1 MNKLLVCTDRDG
13 TLIYDEKYHLGRTS
27 DWKSKVRILP
37 TVIKGLKSLKSIPNT
52 LIYMITNQ
60 PGVAINDF
68 PLLTL
73 EKAHEVSQHIVEII
87 KNEGGLIDGY
97 FICPHATHAYVTKRS
112 NYEFDKKM
120 ICDCECAKPRPGMVF
135 DVLKKED
142 LSRDDVDIYVIGDR
156 SSDVQTAINAD
167 GIGILIPFENEAGE
181 IEQVKNMN
189 NPKTYIAK
197 NFFDAAQ
204 FIIRDYHGKIL

>member
-1 MNKLLVCTDRDG
+1 MNKLFVCADRDG

-37 TVIKGLKSLKSIPNT
+37 TVIKGLKLLKSIPNT

-60 PGVAINDF
+60 PGVAIRDF

-73 EKAHEVSQHIVEII
+73 EKAHEVSQYIVEII
-87 KNEGGLIDGY
+87 KKEGKLIDGY

-112 NYEFDKKM
+112 DYEFDKKM
-120 ICDCECAKPRPGMVF
+120 ICDCECTKPKPGMIF
-135 DVLKKED
+135 DALKKEE
-142 LSRDDVDIYVIGDR
+142 LSRDEVDIYVIGDR
-156 SSDVQTAINAD
+156 SSDVLTAINAD
-167 GIGILIPFENEAGE
+167 GIGILIPFGNEPGQ
-181 IEQVKNMN
+181 IEEVKDMN

-197 NFFDAAQ
+197 NFFDATK
-204 FIIRDYHGKIL
+204 FIIRDYHKKVF